1 MPHLLIIR
9 GLPGSGKSTLAKSL
23 GRIHAEADMFMIDS
37 SGNYA
42 FDASKLQECHDKCLA
57 YVKAELEAGNDVVVA
72 NTFSRRWEV
81 MPYIELGFPF
91 SVVICEGRYGSIH
104 NVPQAKID
112 AMAARWEF
120 F

>member
-1 MPHLLIIR
+1 MTHLLIVR

-23 GRIHAEADMFMIDS
+23 GRVHAEADMFMLDAK
-37 SGNYA
+37 GEYA
-42 FDASKLQECHDKCLA
+42 FDADKLGECHAKCLA
-57 YVKAELEAGNDVVVA
+57 YVKAALEAGNDVVVA

-91 SVVICEGRYGSIH
+91 SVVICEGRYANVH
-104 NVPQAKID
+104 NVPEDKIE
-112 AMAARWEF
+112 AMARRWEF